1 MNTRKFLT
9 LAAALA
15 LAVPG
20 LATAQAARFPDQ
32 PIRMIVPFAPGGGV
46 DTAAR
51 LVARQ
56 MQTRLGVS
64 VVVENRAGA
73 NGTVGG

>member
-9 LAAALA
+9 LAATLA

-46 DTAAR
+46 DSGQAGGHHR
-51 LVARQ
+51 DICRQ
-56 MQTRLGVS
+56 
-64 VVVENRAGA
+64 
-73 NGTVGG
+73 